1 MKIEFVSKG
10 EVGELQE
17 REGELI
23 LFSMEGMQ
31 EVSYEKELKGETNYF
46 EKGARLSKK
55 REGVVVCGCLTDTRG
70 YKRKSAFVAQDGKI
84 LGVSDALH
92 VLDGEASP
100 GGSLRV
106 YETKLGRMGVVVA
119 EDLFFPEVI
128 QSLALCGSDFIV
140 CIFGKGDLERLQS
153 ILRAYASLYG
163 VPLCFCGVG
172 DCMIV
177 DCNALTFSSSESPVI
192 TEFTPT
198 KEYHLVETRR
208 RGIFE
213 KA

>member
-128 QSLALCGSDFIV
+128 QSLTLCGSDFIV
-140 CIFGKGDLERLQS
+140 CIFGKVDLGRMQS

-163 VPLCFCGVG
+163 IPIYFCGVG
-172 DCMIV
+172 YAMIA
-177 DCNALTFSSSESPVI
+177 DCNGLPFASPESPIV
-192 TEFTPT
+192 TEFIPT